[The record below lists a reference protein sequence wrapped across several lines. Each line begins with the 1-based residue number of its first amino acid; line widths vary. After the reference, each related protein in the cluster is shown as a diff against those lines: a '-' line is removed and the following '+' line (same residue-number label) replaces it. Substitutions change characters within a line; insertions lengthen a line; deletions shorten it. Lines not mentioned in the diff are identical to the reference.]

1 MNHRTTL
8 TVVLAA
14 LLAIGLFVPAAAAT
28 PPNET
33 VDECKNAENG
43 HGADGGPPV
52 FVADLV
58 PEFLSDLLGS
68 LPVPNFVKSAVGA
81 STC

>member
-8 TVVLAA
+8 TVVLAV
-14 LLAIGLFVPAAAAT
+14 LLAIGLLVPAAAAA
-28 PPNET
+28 PGDAG

-43 HGADGGPPV
+43 PGEDGGPPS
-52 FVADLV
+52 FVSGLV
-58 PEFLSDLLGS
+58 PDFLSDLMSG
-68 LPVPNFVKSAVGA
+68 LPVPNFVKSAFGA